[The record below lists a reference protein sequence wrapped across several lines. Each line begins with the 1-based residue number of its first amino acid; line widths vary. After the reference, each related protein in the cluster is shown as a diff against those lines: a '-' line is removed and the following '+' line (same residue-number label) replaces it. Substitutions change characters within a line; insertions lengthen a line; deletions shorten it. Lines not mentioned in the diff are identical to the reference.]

1 MTGPPH
7 SAAAVTNFLRK
18 ALASGALDVRELEAK
33 ARAAELLGERQSI
46 THAKRFI
53 RAKKDLHVRSVRSR
67 FGAGGVWA
75 WLLPRQP
82 AALAAEPKPGPER
95 VAPAT
100 GPKAAPETA
109 VFAEVHFLPA
119 ELRGRNVPGDWLDG
133 IASLGYD
140 RSPTTSI
147 PIHRWRQF
155 INDCHIFVRSP
166 GNWAERATSLGW
178 DAMSLFGCR
187 RSRPLEH
194 FGSAGLVWAIS
205 AGRVVELRRDWALI
219 ERAEDRS
226 RRVYYRRRP
235 DAANALPW
243 ML

>member
-147 PIHRWRQF
+147 AIHRWRQF

-166 GNWAERATSLGW
+166 GNWAERAASLVGTR
-178 DAMSLFGCR
+178 CR
-187 RSRPLEH
+187 YSAVAVVARS
-194 FGSAGLVWAIS
+194 STS